1 MKRLLI
7 ADDDAG
13 MRAALE
19 ARFARR
25 GWQVDVAVN
34 GSEALTKFRQ
44 GLHSLVIT
52 DVRMPGRD
60 GFELMREVQAAAP
73 RTAVILLTAYLRIVF
88 ECSLVSA
95 EHLTFREFLQSVP
108 EGTYLASCNL
118 VPADVMA
125 LLQLDLDIAF
135 PIIDL
140 MLGGEG
146 KGGNLK
152 REITEIEEE
161 VIEGI
166 LRIICRE
173 LQNTWQAL
181 ALEFNFGR
189 RQPAAQ
195 AQRLMPAEE
204 KTLCLSFE
212 IKMSETRGTL
222 SLAVP
227 AVVSNALLRKISA
240 DYSYQRPRGPI
251 EGRQQIQKRLLE
263 CPFPVELCV
272 PHLEVPLETLAALTP
287 GAVLSFSRSA
297 SAPAALL
304 VDEIRL
310 CSAMPVRVNSRRAA
324 SVVALEPTTPPA
336 GGL

>member
-1 MKRLLI
+1 MEKVLNQEEI
-7 ADDDAG
+7 DA
-13 MRAALE
+13 MVRAARSGKDAAGSPASGPVVQRWDLRQVGE
-19 ARFARR
+19 IGRDQMRSISQLHEIFAR
-25 GWQVDVAVN
+25 N
-34 GSEALTKFRQ
+34 LT
-44 GLHSLVIT
+44 HSIS
-52 DVRMPGRD
+52 
-60 GFELMREVQAAAP
+60 
-73 RTAVILLTAYLRIVF
+73 AYLRIVF
-88 ECSLVSA
+88 ECGLVSA
-95 EHLTFREFLQSVP
+95 EHLTFREFLHCIP

-118 VPADVMA
+118 KPADVMA
-125 LLQLDLDIAF
+125 VLQLDLAIAF

-161 VIEGI
+161 VIESI

-173 LQNTWQAL
+173 LQNTWHAL
-181 ALEFNFGR
+181 SLEFNFDR

-195 AQRLMPAEE
+195 AQRLMPPEE

-212 IKMSETRGTL
+212 IKMSETQGTL

-251 EGRQQIQKRLLE
+251 EARQQIQKRLLE
-263 CPFPVELCV
+263 CAFPVELCV

-324 SVVALEPTTPPA
+324 RVVALEPTTPPA
-336 GGL
+336 GAL

>member
-1 MKRLLI
+1 MEKVLNQEEI
-7 ADDDAG
+7 DA
-13 MRAALE
+13 MVRAARTGKDAAGSPANAPVVQRWDLRQVGE
-19 ARFARR
+19 IGRDQMRSISQLHEIFAR
-25 GWQVDVAVN
+25 N
-34 GSEALTKFRQ
+34 LT
-44 GLHSLVIT
+44 HSIS
-52 DVRMPGRD
+52 
-60 GFELMREVQAAAP
+60 
-73 RTAVILLTAYLRIVF
+73 AYLRIVF

-195 AQRLMPAEE
+195 AQRLMPPEE

-304 VDEIRL
+304 VDEIGL

-324 SVVALEPTTPPA
+324 RVVALEPTAPPA